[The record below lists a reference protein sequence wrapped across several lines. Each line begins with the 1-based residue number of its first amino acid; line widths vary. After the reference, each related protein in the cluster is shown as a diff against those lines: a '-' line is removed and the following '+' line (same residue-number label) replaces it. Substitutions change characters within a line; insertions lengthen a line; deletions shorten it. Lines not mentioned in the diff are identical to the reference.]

1 MAPLE
6 GQLLDSVL
14 RTTVQSLAADCTPH
28 GSIRSQQSKAGFT
41 ADKLNSAK
49 VALVKAKFHYTD
61 PTGPAPTRTDPHGLC
76 LVGSGQARVVEFS
89 LYATATTRVHWSRA
103 SAS

>member
-28 GSIRSQQSKAGFT
+28 GSIRSRQSKAGFT

-76 LVGSGQARVVEFS
+76 LVGSGRARVVEFS